1 MLGCLLSLRWC
12 RIWVIQRKTKNGS
25 LAWYAAQ
32 WRAVNPRASRALT
45 LRLRVWTNVMKWEDS
60 QYYWLM
66 EEIPN
71 NHLGCIKPC
80 KWWEKV
86 PTSTGEPDFFH
97 QQYLSGWGQTGAF
110 SVSIYAEIGTIV
122 WNVRASVSEVAI
134 EMNGS
139 RCIPIL
145 ALIAHQVKVIWCNC
159 QKKITKYIKTT
170 LLHEWSGHQ
179 SSGEIPR
186 WII

>member
-1 MLGCLLSLRWC
+1 MDVETQQFGLCICVDEHQLPWWHSIEGWKIHTVDGRNSARFGMYQNPVNNEKKLL
-12 RIWVIQRKTKNGS
+12 
-25 LAWYAAQ
+25 
-32 WRAVNPRASRALT
+32 
-45 LRLRVWTNVMKWEDS
+45 
-60 QYYWLM
+60 
-66 EEIPN
+66 
-71 NHLGCIKPC
+71 
-80 KWWEKV
+80 
-86 PTSTGEPDFFH
+86 TSTGEPDFFH

-110 SVSIYAEIGTIV
+110 SVSIYAEIGTIL
-122 WNVRASVSEVAI
+122 WNVRVSVLEVAI
-134 EMNGS
+134 KMNGS

-159 QKKITKYIKTT
+159 QKANYKKNIKTT